1 MRKSLFW
8 IVLCCVALNM
18 SHLAAKEAPTLAKD
32 PALEAQMM
40 SIAHELRC
48 LVCQNETIAASQA
61 DLAVDLREQIR
72 EKLQQGETPAEIRK
86 FMVDRYG
93 EFVLYKPR
101 LSSRTM
107 LLWGG
112 PFVLLLIGLAVLWR
126 TIRKPPP
133 EEPEPPMSTQ
143 DEERARELLGIAKEK
158 R

>member
-1 MRKSLFW
+1 VRKSLFW
-8 IVLCCVALNM
+8 IALCCVALNM
-18 SHLAAKEAPTLAKD
+18 SQLAAKEAPTLAKD

-112 PFVLLLIGLAVLWR
+112 PFILLLIGLAVLWR

-133 EEPEPPMSTQ
+133 EPETPMSTQ

>member
-1 MRKSLFW
+1 VRKYFLW
-8 IVLCCVALNM
+8 LVLCCAALNM
-18 SHLAAKEAPTLAKD
+18 GRLAAQEAPTLAKD
-32 PALEAQMM
+32 PALEARMM
-40 SIAHELRC
+40 GIAQELRC

-101 LSSRTM
+101 LSSRTL

-112 PFVLLLIGLAVLWR
+112 PFVLLLVGLGVLWR
-126 TIRKPPP
+126 TVRQQPP
-133 EEPEPPMSTQ
+133 EPEAPMTAQ
-143 DEERARELLGIAKEK
+143 DEEHARELLGIAKE
-158 R
+158 RE